1 MATRRVGPTG
11 WGRKGSAH
19 LSRRGPFAPA
29 AQAQSSCGRQAP
41 RPAPPTPNRPGAPRS
56 PRPARAAPRPRLLGV
71 ARPAPA
77 RCTPGSA
84 ASPLALARSRPGLLS
99 SEAPG
104 IKATA
109 DTGLRAEGLAA
120 EAPGPPGGADR
131 CGARPRRP
139 RRPAGGTG
147 RRSTA
152 PRGSRPVPRLGGQ
165 ILGGPRRQ
173 WGQRGRRHLPR
184 SVGLGVASW
193 FLPACALALHPVQG
207 PPRTSADTG
216 AWARMEELPV
226 WSLFSDLRAIK
237 CICPFISPSQRTS
250 LGQKENPSQKPKM
263 GWWGEAAYLGACSGL
278 GGQTK

>member
-19 LSRRGPFAPA
+19 LSRRRPFAPA
-29 AQAQSSCGRQAP
+29 AQAQSSGGRLAP
-41 RPAPPTPNRPGAPRS
+41 RSALPTPNRLGVPRS

-99 SEAPG
+99 SGAPG

-109 DTGLRAEGLAA
+109 DTGLRAEGPAA

-152 PRGSRPVPRLGGQ
+152 PRGSRLVPRLGGQ

-184 SVGLGVASW
+184 SVGLGVTSW
-193 FLPACALALHPVQG
+193 FLPACSLALHPVPGTPKNLSPPQPAPGRG
-207 PPRTSADTG
+207 PGWKSCRLGLCSVTSG
-216 AWARMEELPV
+216 R
-226 WSLFSDLRAIK
+226 
-237 CICPFISPSQRTS
+237 
-250 LGQKENPSQKPKM
+250 
-263 GWWGEAAYLGACSGL
+263 
-278 GGQTK
+278 